1 MSPIAKYLIAA
12 GIALSVTACATNGMQ
27 NASTMMSNGVMVN
40 SAGMTLYTFDK
51 DTANSGK
58 SACNGP
64 CIALW
69 PAVLPPAAMKGGD
82 YSVVTRDDGSK
93 QLAYKGKPLY
103 LFAKDQ
109 KPGDRAG
116 DNFKEVWHVI
126 Q

>member
-1 MSPIAKYLIAA
+1 
-12 GIALSVTACATNGMQ
+12 
-27 NASTMMSNGVMVN
+27 MVN

-51 DTANSGK
+51 DVANSGK

-69 PAVLPPAAMKGGD
+69 PAVPATGNESGD
-82 YSVVTRDDGSK
+82 YSAVTRDDGSK

-109 KPGDRAG
+109 KPGDKTG
-116 DNFKEVWHVI
+116 DNVKDVWHVI
-126 Q
+126 K